1 MKLSNYISFS
11 FDFLTK
17 KKKQLIML
25 TIIMSLGISLM
36 ILVLT
41 LLASTRKG
49 RTTCDETLT
58 YGNSNTGYFSV
69 QHEKGKMAP
78 TYIEMLENEG
88 FKTGFIIRFNGGCPT
103 PLKELQKIQSKLDYY
118 VKENKSTGIYGVLD
132 YVEMSPK
139 LWDAFDI
146 ELAKG
151 SKPEEVIPENEA
163 YVYVGK
169 NVNVEIGTEY
179 ICENYKVKNEMG
191 DFVKDEN
198 GEYVRR
204 TLKYIVMG
212 QIEEGSSVINPNIS
226 KGDIDYISDTTINL
240 DNMVL
245 IVANNP
251 IDGTIYDRF
260 FYSDNPEEFAQKFK
274 KMKTDNSFENGIGC
288 ETVEHIFD
296 NMDEKNK
303 EVINY
308 ILRLTILIMLSVII
322 IQSCSKIADI
332 IINVKE
338 YGIYFANGFTKIN
351 IFVIMLIEALWRFII
366 CSSIAIA
373 IIFSLAR
380 FIIFENYL
388 YEYTMNL
395 IYSEVLVKALAISAA
410 VLLMAQMIPMIFI
423 SRIDVATLTKA
434 NE

>member
-1 MKLSNYISFS
+1 MNLSNYISFS

-25 TIIMSLGISLM
+25 TIIMSLGIALM

-41 LLASTRKG
+41 LFASTKKG

-58 YGNSNTGYFSV
+58 YGNSNTGYLTF
-69 QHEKGKMAP
+69 QYEKVRMAP
-78 TYIEMLENEG
+78 SYIEMLENEG
-88 FKTGFIIRFNGGCPT
+88 FKTGFITRFNGGCPT
-103 PLKELQKIQSKLDYY
+103 PLKELQKVQGELDYY
-118 VKENKSTGIYGVLD
+118 VKENKSTGKYGVLD

-139 LWDAFDI
+139 LWDAFDV
-146 ELAKG
+146 ELVNG
-151 SKPEEVIPENEA
+151 SKPEETIPENEA

-169 NVNVEIGTEY
+169 NINIELGTEY
-179 ICENYKVKNEMG
+179 ISENDKVKNEMG
-191 DFVKDEN
+191 DSVKDEN
-198 GEYVRR
+198 GKFVTR

-212 QIEEGSSVINPNIS
+212 QIEEGSSVINPDIQ
-226 KGDIDYISDTTINL
+226 KGDFDYISETTINL
-240 DNMVL
+240 DNMIL
-245 IVANNP
+245 IVTNNP
-251 IDGTIYDRF
+251 MEGAVYDRF
-260 FYSDNPEEFAQKFK
+260 FYSDNPEKFNQKFQ
-274 KMKTDNSFENGIGC
+274 KMKTDNSFQNGIGC

-351 IFVIMLIEALWRFII
+351 IFVIMLLETLWRFII
-366 CSSIAIA
+366 CSSIAI
-373 IIFSLAR
+373 IIVFMATR
-380 FIIFENYL
+380 YYFFEIYL
-388 YEYTMNL
+388 FEYTMNL
-395 IYSEVLVKALAISAA
+395 IYSEILVKALAIAA
-410 VLLMAQMIPMIFI
+410 GVLLIAQMIPMIFI

>member
-25 TIIMSLGISLM
+25 TIIMSLGMALM

-41 LLASTRKG
+41 LFASTRKG
-49 RTTCDETLT
+49 RATCDESLT
-58 YGNSNTGYFSV
+58 YGNSNTGYLTF
-69 QHEKGKMAP
+69 QYEKSKMAP
-78 TYIEMLENEG
+78 GYIEMLENEG
-88 FKTGFIIRFNGGCPT
+88 FKTGFITRFNGGCPT

-118 VKENKSTGIYGVLD
+118 IKANKSTGNYGVLD
-132 YVEMSPK
+132 YIVMSPK

-151 SKPEEVIPENEA
+151 SRPEETIPENEA

-169 NVNVEIGTEY
+169 NINIELGTEY
-179 ICENYKVKNEMG
+179 ISENDKVKNEMG
-191 DFVKDEN
+191 DSVKDEN
-198 GEYVRR
+198 GKYVTR

-212 QIEEGSSVINPNIS
+212 QIEKGSSVINPNIQ
-226 KGDIDYISDTTINL
+226 KGDFDYISETTINL
-240 DNMVL
+240 DNMIL
-245 IVANNP
+245 IVSNNP
-251 IDGTIYDRF
+251 KGGAVYDRF
-260 FYSDNPEEFAQKFK
+260 FYSDNPEEFNQKFQ
-274 KMKTDNSFENGIGC
+274 KMKMDNSFENGIGC

-351 IFVIMLIEALWRFII
+351 IYVIMLLETLWRFII
-366 CSSIAIA
+366 CSSIAIVM
-373 IIFSLAR
+373 IFSLAK
-380 FIIFENYL
+380 FVIFENYL

-395 IYSEVLVKALAISAA
+395 IYSDVLVKALAMAAA